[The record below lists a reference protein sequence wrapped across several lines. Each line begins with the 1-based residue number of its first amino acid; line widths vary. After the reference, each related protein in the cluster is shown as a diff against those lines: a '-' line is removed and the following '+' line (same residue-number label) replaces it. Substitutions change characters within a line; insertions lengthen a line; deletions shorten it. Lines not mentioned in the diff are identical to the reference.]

1 MPASISSHELP
12 LTDKIAL
19 VTGASRGAGRGIA
32 IELAAAGAIV
42 FVTGRSRRGQLT
54 NPLLPGTSLEETAE
68 RANQRGGKCIAIPCD
83 HRDDDQVVAAFKSIA
98 AYSDRLDILINN
110 IWGGYELKDAEWQ
123 QFDAPFWQQD
133 PNSWDRM
140 FNAGLRAH
148 FITSHFALPLLLQ
161 SAAPLIINTTF
172 YDRGKALSNLP
183 YDLAKSGIQRLAY
196 LLSLELRASNGVA
209 LALSPGFLRTE
220 EVLRHTAPDL
230 NPESVLDLTAYPE
243 LARSESIFYIGRA
256 VVALAADET
265 RNRWNGQTL
274 TVGQLAREYGFRD
287 IDGRQPPAFE
297 LPPEALRD

>member
-1 MPASISSHELP
+1 M
-12 LTDKIAL
+12 

-32 IELAAAGAIV
+32 IELAAAGASV
-42 FVTGRSRRGQLT
+42 FITGRSRRGQLT
-54 NPLLPGTSLEETAE
+54 NPLLSGTSLEETAE
-68 RANQRGGKCIAIPCD
+68 RANLRGGKCIAIQCD
-83 HRDDDQVVAAFKSIA
+83 HRNDDQVAAVFNTIA
-98 AYSDRLDILINN
+98 AQSDHLDILVNN
-110 IWGGYELKDAEWQ
+110 VWGGYELKDAEWQ

-148 FITSHFALPLLLQ
+148 YITSLFALPLLLQ

-196 LLSLELRASNGVA
+196 LLSLELRDSNGVA
-209 LALSPGFLRTE
+209 LALSPGYLRTE
-220 EVLRHTAPDL
+220 DVLRHTAPDL
-230 NPESVLDLTAYPE
+230 DPESIFDITAYPE

-274 TVGQLAREYGFRD
+274 TVGQLAREYDFRD
-287 IDGRQPPAFE
+287 IDGLQPPAFE
-297 LPPEALRD
+297 LPPEDLRD